1 MPHLTQKKLPN
12 MPWSDKASLSRRP
25 VPGRRGEWLLSSQAT
40 FVGFEMTTA
49 ELDWHT
55 DKGWKDGVRK
65 AAAFAGV

>member
-1 MPHLTQKKLPN
+1 M
-12 MPWSDKASLSRRP
+12 
-25 VPGRRGEWLLSSQAT
+25 PGRRGEWLLSSQAT

-65 AAAFAGV
+65 AAAFVGVQTGLSSGRPTVPVRDAQKN

>member
-1 MPHLTQKKLPN
+1 M
-12 MPWSDKASLSRRP
+12 
-25 VPGRRGEWLLSSQAT
+25 PGRRGEWLLSSQAT

-65 AAAFAGV
+65 AAAFAGVQTVLSSGRPIVPVRDAQKN